1 MDHTVHDP
9 PSSVLNDNCS
19 ASYMTPY
26 ATVIAMS
33 GLYLLAIFYFCKKSK
48 KMCQPMSDSMYPYQK
63 RLKQLERELKNYLI
77 DEESIEVD
85 DYHIGQTADGFIFR
99 GGVFPKTR
107 NRFNAKVTTAVKISF
122 PIVTKSI
129 SLLEDALRLSK
140 LDHPNLIRLLGVSQ
154 LSFTVFR
161 PMIALEWLPGGTL
174 SDFFVYKVREREDH
188 ERSPIQLKDML
199 SILYQISQALKYIH
213 CKLDEFGQE
222 LTHGRICARNVLI
235 SEPDLKKC
243 EVKLG
248 DFGEP
253 PIGAQFVTPIV
264 NYMPPEILC
273 CAERIPPHRPE
284 NDVWMFGVLIWEC
297 LTLGAKPH
305 FRKSVEEI
313 KKSFRLPDRGL
324 SCPPTCPLDVWTL
337 VTDCLADPHMR
348 PRFSSST
355 NASIPTRLSELHH
368 IVSPALFLYPIP
380 NQSVC
385 TCAEHNC
392 HSIPQY

>member
-1 MDHTVHDP
+1 MELDHTP
-9 PSSVLNDNCS
+9 PPSVLNDNCS

-48 KMCQPMSDSMYPYQK
+48 KMCQPMSDSIYPYQK
-63 RLKQLERELKNYLI
+63 RLTQLERELKNYLI

-85 DYHIGQTADGFIFR
+85 DFQIGQTADGFIFR

-122 PIVTKSI
+122 PIVSKSI

-140 LDHPNLIRLLGVSQ
+140 LDHPNLIRLLAVSQ

-174 SDFFVYKVREREDH
+174 ADYFQFKVREKDDS

-199 SILYQISQALKYIH
+199 SILYQVSQALKYIH
-213 CKLDEFGQE
+213 SQLDEFGQE
-222 LTHGRICARNVLI
+222 LTHGRIFTRNVLVT
-235 SEPDLKKC
+235 EPDLRKC

-248 DFGEP
+248 DFGDAPMGLEYS
-253 PIGAQFVTPIV
+253 TPIIA
-264 NYMPPEILC
+264 YMPPEILC

-284 NDVWMFGVLIWEC
+284 NDVWMFGVFIWEC
-297 LTLGAKPH
+297 LTLGAQPH

-337 VTDCLADPHMR
+337 VSDCLSEPHMR
-348 PRFSSST
+348 PRFASTT
-355 NASIPTRLSELHH
+355 NASITSRLSELHH
-368 IVSPALFLYPIP
+368 IVSPALFLYAIP

-385 TCAEHNC
+385 TCIEHHC
-392 HSIPQY
+392 QSVIHY